1 MLTKT
6 LLKEQLEKLPEEFS
20 IDELVERLVLIEKIE
35 RGIVQSD
42 RGEVIADADLSE
54 NLDSLSKKILSFSG
68 LFSDLDRNSYAD
80 FLDETKNVR
89 AGLFNRHTH

>member
-42 RGEVIADADLSE
+42 RGEVISDADMDSE
-54 NLDSLSKKILSFSG
+54 VERWF
-68 LFSDLDRNSYAD
+68 
-80 FLDETKNVR
+80 T
-89 AGLFNRHTH
+89 